1 MVTGVQANS
10 HRALAQWF
18 LPLRDAVFMLPEVFL
33 IESLTYSVNNKA
45 ARQGLDLHRR
55 LLLVGLTAR
64 LRLPIYLVWSQTS
77 VAFDLHTEPFKNSG
91 VDLCTVDCLKK
102 TPLSLV

>member
-1 MVTGVQANS
+1 MHKNQ
-10 HRALAQWF
+10 
-18 LPLRDAVFMLPEVFL
+18 VFL
-33 IESLTYSVNNKA
+33 IESLTYLVNNKA

-64 LRLPIYLVWSQTS
+64 LRLLIYLVWSQTS